1 MTEFR
6 LADFIRDNME
16 PILQAW
22 EDFART
28 IEPPALTMDDTELRD
43 HARQMLLAIAAD
55 LATPQSEPERDAK
68 SKGLGTRGSDDSA
81 AETHAEA
88 RLLSGY
94 TVVQLVSEYRALR
107 SSVLTLWAG
116 DAGRSQATH
125 MADVTRFNEAVD
137 QALAESIARYE
148 FMVKQSQNMFLA
160 ILGHDLRNPLGTVV
174 TGAGLLMQAND
185 IPPRYILVAT
195 RMFNSA
201 KRMSKLIND
210 LIDFTRTHLG
220 PGIPIRVK
228 QGSLVAVC
236 EEVVN
241 ELRTFHPEQ
250 LIELHVPPQLE
261 AIFDE
266 SRIAQVLSNLIGN
279 AIQYGSADV
288 PVTVR
293 VASRDG
299 DAVIAVNNRG
309 KIIPPDKI
317 ASIFDP
323 MVRIAATVSAS
334 SNDYTERTSLGIG
347 LFISREIVHAH
358 GGRIDLVSTQSDG
371 TTFTVTMPR
380 LPAGFQQDS
389 CAVPGR
395 RESIPAAPT
404 RAASRT
410 HDA

>member
-1 MTEFR
+1 MAQHR
-6 LADFIRDNME
+6 LGSFIQVNME

-43 HARQMLLAIAAD
+43 HARQMLVAFATD
-55 LATPQSEPERDAK
+55 LATAQTEPERLAK
-68 SKGLGTRGSDDSA
+68 SKGLGKRGPDDTA

-107 SSVLTLWAG
+107 ASVLTLWVADLADG
-116 DAGRSQATH
+116 QPAH

-148 FMVKQSQNMFLA
+148 YMVKQSQNMFLA

-174 TGAGLLMQAND
+174 TGSTFVMQALD
-185 IPPRYILVAT
+185 IPPRYVLVAT

-210 LIDFTRTHLG
+210 LIDFTRSHLG

-228 QGSLVAVC
+228 QGSIVAVC

-241 ELRTFHPEQ
+241 ELRTFHPEKQ
-250 LIELHVPPQLE
+250 IDLHVPPQLD

-279 AIQYGSADV
+279 AIQYGS
-288 PVTVR
+288 
-293 VASRDG
+293 G
-299 DAVIAVNNRG
+299 DAPVIVHVSGTESDVVITVNNRG
-309 KIIPPDKI
+309 TAIPSEKLP
-317 ASIFDP
+317 SVFDP
-323 MVRIAATVSAS
+323 MVRIAASVSS
-334 SNDYTERTSLGIG
+334 DYLERTSLGIG
-347 LFISREIVHAH
+347 LYISREIVHAH
-358 GGRIDLVSTQSDG
+358 GGKVLLASTDEDG

-380 LPAGFQQDS
+380 LPKGF
-389 CAVPGR
+389 
-395 RESIPAAPT
+395 ESSET
-404 RAASRT
+404 L
-410 HDA
+410 

>member
-1 MTEFR
+1 MSKITQQR
-6 LADFIRDNME
+6 LSGFIHDNME

-43 HARQMLLAIAAD
+43 HARQMLNAFATD
-55 LATPQSEPERDAK
+55 LATPQSDHERAAK
-68 SKGLGTRGSDDSA
+68 SKGLGKRGTNDTA

-107 SSVLTLWAG
+107 SSVLTLWAADIG
-116 DAGRSQATH
+116 ETRTPH

-137 QALAESIARYE
+137 QALAESVARYE

-174 TGAGLLMQAND
+174 TGSSFLMQAVD
-185 IPPRYILVAT
+185 IPPKYILVAT

-250 LIELHVPPQLE
+250 LIELQVPPQLD
-261 AIFDE
+261 AIFDD
-266 SRIAQVLSNLIGN
+266 SRVAQVLSNLIGN
-279 AIQYGSADV
+279 AIQYGGADA
-288 PVTVR
+288 PVTVCLT
-293 VASRDG
+293 SND
-299 DAVIAVNNRG
+299 DDIAITVNNHGRT
-309 KIIPPDKI
+309 IAPDKI
-317 ASIFDP
+317 SGIFDP
-323 MVRIAATVSAS
+323 MVRIAASVNA
-334 SNDYTERTSLGIG
+334 DYTERTSLGIG
-347 LFISREIVHAH
+347 LYISREIVHAH
-358 GGRIDLVSTQSDG
+358 GGQLDVTSNAEHG

-380 LPAGFQQDS
+380 LPTAFRSSDS
-389 CAVPGR
+389 AAATAVL
-395 RESIPAAPT
+395 PAF
-404 RAASRT
+404 RSV
-410 HDA
+410 

>member
-1 MTEFR
+1 MAMNKYR
-6 LADFIRDNME
+6 LSSFIHGNME

-43 HARQMLLAIAAD
+43 HARQMLVAFAAD
-55 LATPQSEPERDAK
+55 LETAQSEAERAAK
-68 SKGLGTRGSDDSA
+68 SKGFGKRGEDDTA

-107 SSVLTLWAG
+107 SSVLTLWAADG
-116 DAGRSQATH
+116 DATRPAH
-125 MADVTRFNEAVD
+125 MGDITRFNEAVD

-174 TGAGLLMQAND
+174 TGSSFLMQAQD
-185 IPPRYILVAT
+185 IAPKYILVAT

-201 KRMSKLIND
+201 NRMSKLIND

-220 PGIPIRVK
+220 AGIPIRVK
-228 QGSLVAVC
+228 QGSIAAVC

-250 LIELHVPPQLE
+250 LIELQVPPQLDG
-261 AIFDE
+261 IFDE
-266 SRIAQVLSNLIGN
+266 ARIAQVLSNLIGN
-279 AIQYGSADV
+279 AIQYGSANAA
-288 PVTVR
+288 VTVR
-293 VASRDG
+293 VTADESDV
-299 DAVIAVNNRG
+299 AVAVNNRG
-309 KIIPPDKI
+309 AAIAPDKI

-323 MVRIAATVSAS
+323 MVRIAASVNGAS
-334 SNDYTERTSLGIG
+334 CDYTERTSLGIG
-347 LFISREIVHAH
+347 LYISREIVHAH
-358 GGRIDLVSTQSDG
+358 GGRITLTSTPADG

-380 LPAGFQQDS
+380 LPRGFQS
-389 CAVPGR
+389 A
-395 RESIPAAPT
+395 ESSWPL
-404 RAASRT
+404 RA
-410 HDA
+410 

>member
-1 MTEFR
+1 MVQHT
-6 LADFIRDNME
+6 LSCFIDNNIE

-43 HARQMLLAIAAD
+43 HARQMLHAFAAD
-55 LATPQSEPERDAK
+55 LRTAQSEHERAAK
-68 SKGLGTRGSDDSA
+68 SMGLGKRGPGDTA

-107 SSVLTLWAG
+107 SSVLTLWAADIG
-116 DAGRSQATH
+116 RAQDAH
-125 MADVTRFNEAVD
+125 MAEVTRFNEAVD
-137 QALAESIARYE
+137 QALAESVARYDD
-148 FMVKQSQNMFLA
+148 MVKQSQNMFLA

-174 TGAGLLMQAND
+174 TGSSFLMQAVD
-185 IPPRYILVAT
+185 IAPKYVLVAT

-228 QGSLVAVC
+228 QGSMVALC
-236 EEVVN
+236 DEVVN
-241 ELRTFHPEQ
+241 ELRTFHPERM
-250 LIELHVPPQLE
+250 IELHAPHKLD

-279 AIQYGSADV
+279 AIQYGSEDI
-288 PVTVR
+288 PITVR
-293 VASRDG
+293 LSNKDDEISVE
-299 DAVIAVNNRG
+299 VNNRG
-309 KIIPPDKI
+309 KTIEDDKV

-323 MVRIAATVSAS
+323 MVRIAACVNGAES
-334 SNDYTERTSLGIG
+334 SDLIERTSLGIG
-347 LFISREIVHAH
+347 LYIWREIVHAH
-358 GGRIDLVSTQSDG
+358 GGEIKVTSSTSNG
-371 TTFTVTMPR
+371 TSFIVTMPR
-380 LPAGFQQDS
+380 LPAGFRPTD
-389 CAVPGR
+389 
-395 RESIPAAPT
+395 PAAGSSDGSAFQT
-404 RAASRT
+404 A
-410 HDA
+410 

>member
-1 MTEFR
+1 
-6 LADFIRDNME
+6 ME

-43 HARQMLLAIAAD
+43 HARQMLLVFAAD
-55 LATPQSEPERDAK
+55 LETPQSDAERAAK
-68 SKGLGTRGSDDSA
+68 AKGLGERGDDDTA

-107 SSVLTLWAG
+107 SSVLTLWAADIG
-116 DAGRSQATH
+116 DSQPAH
-125 MADVTRFNEAVD
+125 LGDITRFNEAVD

-148 FMVKQSQNMFLA
+148 YMVKQSQNMFLA

-174 TGAGLLMQAND
+174 TGASFMMQAAD
-185 IPPRYILVAT
+185 IAPKYVLVAT

-201 KRMSKLIND
+201 RRMSKLIND

-220 PGIPIRVK
+220 PGIPIRVR
-228 QGSLVAVC
+228 QGSVVAVC

-241 ELRTFHPEQ
+241 ELRTFHAEQ
-250 LIELHVPPQLE
+250 MIELHLPPQLD

-266 SRIAQVLSNLIGN
+266 SRLAQVLSNLIGN
-279 AIQYGSADV
+279 AIQYGSADAA
-288 PVTVR
+288 VTVR
-293 VASRDG
+293 VTADEK
-299 DAVIAVNNRG
+299 DVVITVNNHG
-309 KIIPPDKI
+309 QAIAPDKLS
-317 ASIFDP
+317 SIFDP
-323 MVRIAATVSAS
+323 MVRIAASVNA
-334 SNDYTERTSLGIG
+334 SNDHTERTSLGIG

-358 GGRIDLVSTQSDG
+358 GGKIDLASTERDG

-380 LPAGFQQDS
+380 LPKGFVSDQTGRGAAGLK
-389 CAVPGR
+389 A
-395 RESIPAAPT
+395 
-404 RAASRT
+404 
-410 HDA
+410 H

>member
-1 MTEFR
+1 MTHHR
-6 LADFIRDNME
+6 LGSFIKNNME

-28 IEPPALTMDDTELRD
+28 IEPPALMMDDTELRD
-43 HARQMLLAIAAD
+43 HARQMLSAFAAD
-55 LATPQSEPERDAK
+55 LETAQSEPERAAK
-68 SKGLGTRGSDDSA
+68 SKGLGKRGPDDTA

-107 SSVLTLWAG
+107 SSVLTLWAADIG
-116 DAGRSQATH
+116 DSQPVH

-174 TGAGLLMQAND
+174 TGSSFLMQAND
-185 IPPRYILVAT
+185 IPPKYVLVAT

-250 LIELHVPPQLE
+250 QIDLHVPPQLD

-279 AIQYGSADV
+279 AIQYGSPDV

-293 VASRDG
+293 VTSLDG
-299 DAVIAVNNRG
+299 DVVIAVNNRG
-309 KIIPPDKI
+309 KTIAPDKLS
-317 ASIFDP
+317 SIFDP
-323 MVRIAATVSAS
+323 MVRIAANAANT
-334 SNDYTERTSLGIG
+334 DYTERTSLGIG

-358 GGRIDLVSTQSDG
+358 GGQIALASTGAGG

-380 LPAGFQQDS
+380 LPKGFQGD
-389 CAVPGR
+389 G
-395 RESIPAAPT
+395 AATGAGP
-404 RAASRT
+404 
-410 HDA
+410 H